1 MAVIAS
7 QRLPR
12 DERALGVRSPVGPD
26 EQRPLLLDADR
37 GIAGDD
43 GRFVDRVD
51 GDGDRDAGRVVV
63 AVTDAQRDVI
73 DVVVA
78 GIGRAFVVGNRNK
91 REHAVI
97 GEVEVAAVAS
107 AHRPCVG
114 EAGLV
119 LRVAR
124 TERG

>member
-1 MAVIAS
+1 MLTAA
-7 QRLPR
+7 
-12 DERALGVRSPVGPD
+12 SPVMMGGS
-26 EQRPLLLDADR
+26 LT
-37 GIAGDD
+37 
-43 GRFVDRVD
+43 RVD
-51 GDGDRDAGRVVV
+51 GDGDRDVGRVVV

-97 GEVEVAAVAS
+97 GEVEVDAVAFLFY
-107 AHRPCVG
+107 RPRVS

-119 LRVAR
+119 LRGR
-124 TERG
+124 SR